1 MKRLLTVFGIV
12 AGAALAADAGGSG
25 GLRAQEAPTAP
36 PPAAAADR
44 PSVSAD
50 PAQAYFYY
58 LLARN
63 DLLAERYT
71 EAEPKLNE
79 ALRHDPT
86 SQFLQVERARFMLQA
101 QKYRDAREELE
112 RLVRENPGNIHARK
126 LLAGMYLS
134 MLGEGPSA
142 DENGQTLLQQ
152 TIDLYRAV
160 LETTPDDSDSL
171 FALGRILFRQ
181 RRLPEAEEMLRR
193 YTELNPSAAEGA
205 YFLTLVYAEQGK
217 YDEALTTLRVVE
229 QQRPPSVQIRM
240 LRADI
245 LEKMGRLDD
254 AAQIHQQAIEQAP
267 DDSRAYLNYARLLLK
282 SGKPKAA
289 LAVLSKSREN
299 GVISGDV
306 LMYSGQIHRDQLQ
319 FDEAVQCFKD
329 AIALEPAVPDYRF
342 QLGLTYSQ
350 MGDAAAAI
358 PMFQALIRDTPVAG
372 ADTPPEIARNRRLFM
387 LNLGY
392 LYLEQRL
399 PEKALEVFTQIRREY
414 PDDRDPLAHVQIA
427 AILRALKRYDDSLAA
442 AQTGLGVLP
451 DNPRLIAEKAQ
462 TLASAGRI
470 DEGVA
475 LLQDRLTAERE
486 DDIPLYLGLA
496 AIHVEGQR
504 WDDALHALETAL
516 LRHAG
521 DAQLLFQHAA
531 VLERAGRFGPAAD
544 AFRRLLAEDPDN
556 ATAHNYLGYM
566 LIDNDLDVQAGIGYV
581 QLALKREPKNPAY
594 LDSLGW
600 GHYKQKEYRKA
611 LNLLL
616 QAARALPTD
625 PTLQEHLG
633 DVYRALGRTHDARD
647 CYEKALSFSP
657 EADALPRLKDKL
669 KKLKPRLQK

>member
-1 MKRLLTVFGIV
+1 MKRLLIVFGIV
-12 AGAALAADAGGSG
+12 AGAALAAGAGGIG
-25 GLRAQEAPTAP
+25 ALRAQEAPT
-36 PPAAAADR
+36 PAAAAR
-44 PSVSAD
+44 PSVPAD
-50 PAQAYFYY
+50 TVQAYFYY
-58 LLARN
+58 MLAR
-63 DLLAERYT
+63 DDMLAERFN
-71 EAEPKLNE
+71 EAERNLNE
-79 ALRHDPT
+79 ALRYDPA
-86 SQFLQVERARFMLQA
+86 SQFLQVERARFMLQM

-112 RLVRENPGNIHARK
+112 RLIRENPGNIQARK

-134 MLGEGPSA
+134 MLGEGPPA
-142 DENGQTLLQQ
+142 DENVQTLLQQ
-152 TIDLYRAV
+152 TIDMYRAV
-160 LETTPDDSDSL
+160 LETAPDDSDSL

-217 YDEALTTLRVVE
+217 YEEALTALRVVE
-229 QQRPPSVQIRM
+229 QQRPPSIQIRM

-254 AAQIHQQAIEQAP
+254 AAQIHQQAVDQAP
-267 DDSRAYLNYARLLLK
+267 DDARAYLNYARLLLK
-282 SGKPKAA
+282 SGKPAEALAA
-289 LAVLSKSREN
+289 LDKSREN
-299 GVISGDV
+299 GVVSSDV
-306 LMYSGQIHRDQLQ
+306 LMYSGEIHREQLR
-319 FDEAVQCFKD
+319 FDEAIRCFKD

-350 MGDAAAAI
+350 MGDAVAAI

-372 ADTPPEIARNRRLFM
+372 TDTPPDAARNRRLFM

-414 PDDRDPLAHVQIA
+414 PDDRDPLAHAQIA
-427 AILRALKRYDDSLAA
+427 AILRALKRSDDSLAA
-442 AQTGLGVLP
+442 AQTGLDVLP

-462 TLASAGRI
+462 TLAAAGRI

-475 LLQDRLTAERE
+475 LLQDRLTAARE

-516 LRHAG
+516 SRHAD

-544 AFRRLLAEDPDN
+544 AFRRLLADDPDN
-556 ATAHNYLGYM
+556 ATALNYLGYM
-566 LIDNDLDVQAGIGYV
+566 LIDNDLDVKAGIGHV
-581 QLALKREPKNPAY
+581 QQALKREPKNPAY

-611 LNLLL
+611 LDLLL